1 MSKVKKVRLEG
12 STEEGADKDYAALEK
27 APGIE
32 SRVDVDLE
40 QDPLAAW
47 EDQFLPYQLG
57 PRPVFPTL
65 VNNCSEI
72 PFQQEGWVFSRSFE
86 RSLEKLAE
94 SPEAQ
99 SEYRKARTGGR
110 GQRSAPLSP
119 GFLPLFPC
127 VGRFAR
133 VRIKDVA
140 HLGFERGVTDLVLIV

>member
-1 MSKVKKVRLEG
+1 MSKVEKVRLER
-12 STEEGADKDYAALEK
+12 STEEGADRDYAALEK

-72 PFQQEGWVFSRSFE
+72 PFQQEGWVFSERFRIFMSSIRRW
-86 RSLEKLAE
+86 RSLLMASSFDSESAGLAN
-94 SPEAQ
+94 SPLQ
-99 SEYRKARTGGR
+99 TKKVRLRTPVDSRTQPQQG
-110 GQRSAPLSP
+110 
-119 GFLPLFPC
+119 
-127 VGRFAR
+127 
-133 VRIKDVA
+133 
-140 HLGFERGVTDLVLIV
+140 